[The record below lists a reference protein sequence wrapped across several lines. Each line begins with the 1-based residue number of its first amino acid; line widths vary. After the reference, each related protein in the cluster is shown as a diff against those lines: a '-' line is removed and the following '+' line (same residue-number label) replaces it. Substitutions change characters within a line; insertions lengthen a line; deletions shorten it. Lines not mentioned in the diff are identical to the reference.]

1 MSEKLQKV
9 LARAGNGSRRTIEK
23 AISEGKISVNGELAT
38 LGARVEVTD
47 AIRYDGILINVEEST
62 KQICRVIA
70 YHKQE
75 GELSTRSDPDGRA
88 TIFDRLPKLRH
99 SRWIAIGRLDTN
111 TSGLMLF
118 TTDGELANRL
128 TRSKREID
136 REYAV
141 RTFGEVLDKNIQHLR
156 HGIEL
161 KDEGT
166 IKFEKVKIQPG
177 EGLNRWYHC
186 LLTKG
191 RDRTVRQ
198 MWEHEEIQISRL
210 IRLRYGNI
218 ELDKSLPRGGWQDL
232 ELVQMNYLR
241 ELAGLEAETESY
253 LAMREEHRNKTAKI
267 RRAVRKHQAFKKTDE
282 QRAGKPAKNKK
293 YRAKQATR
301 TRT

>member
-9 LARAGNGSRRTIEK
+9 LARAGQGSRRELEK
-23 AISEGKISVNGELAT
+23 AIGEGRVSVNGNVAK
-38 LGARVEVTD
+38 LGARVEVADT
-47 AIRYDGILINVEEST
+47 IRLDGILINTEESEQ
-62 KQICRVIA
+62 QICRVIA

-75 GELSTRSDPDGRA
+75 GELSTRKDPEGRD
-88 TIFDRLPKLRH
+88 TVFDRLPKLRN

-128 TRSKREID
+128 TRSKREIE

-156 HGIEL
+156 AGIEL
-161 KDEGT
+161 KDEGK
-166 IKFEKVKIQPG
+166 INFEKVKLQQG
-177 EGLNRWYHC
+177 EGLNRWFHC
-186 LLTKG
+186 ILNKG

-218 ELDKSLPRGGWQDL
+218 ALEKSLPRGGWQDL
-232 ELVQMNYLR
+232 ELPQVNYLR
-241 ELAGLEAETESY
+241 ELAGLEAETESF
-253 LAMREEHRNKTAKI
+253 LALREEHRNKTARI
-267 RRAVRKHQAFKKTDE
+267 RRAVRKHQAFKKADE
-282 QRAGKPAKNKK
+282 QRAGKPAKNRNHRQGQKK
-293 YRAKQATR
+293 R
-301 TRT
+301 TRI

>member
-9 LARAGNGSRRTIEK
+9 LARAGQGSRRELEK
-23 AISEGKISVNGELAT
+23 AIGEGRVSVNGNVAK
-38 LGARVEVTD
+38 LGARVEVVDT
-47 AIRYDGILINVEEST
+47 IRLDGNLVNIEESE

-75 GELSTRSDPDGRA
+75 GELSTRKDPEGRD
-88 TIFDRLPKLRH
+88 TVFDRLPKLRN

-128 TRSKREID
+128 TRSKREIE

-156 HGIEL
+156 AGIEL
-161 KDEGT
+161 KDEGK
-166 IKFEKVKIQPG
+166 INFEKVKLQQG
-177 EGLNRWYHC
+177 EGLNRWFHC
-186 LLTKG
+186 ILNKG

-218 ELDKSLPRGGWQDL
+218 ALEKSLPRGGWQDL
-232 ELVQMNYLR
+232 ELPQVNYLR
-241 ELAGLEAETESY
+241 ELAGLEAETESF
-253 LAMREEHRNKTAKI
+253 LALREEHRNKTARI
-267 RRAVRKHQAFKKTDE
+267 RRAVRKHQAFKKADE
-282 QRAGKPAKNKK
+282 QRAGKPAKNRNHRQGQKK
-293 YRAKQATR
+293 R
-301 TRT
+301 TRI

>member
-9 LARAGNGSRRTIEK
+9 LARVGQGSRRELDK
-23 AISEGKISVNGELAT
+23 AISEGKVSVNGEIAT
-38 LGARVEVTD
+38 VGARVEPND
-47 AIRYDGILINVEEST
+47 AIRYNGILIDTGEEQ
-62 KQICRVIA
+62 KQICRVVA

-75 GELSTRSDPDGRA
+75 GELSTRKDPDGRD
-88 TIFDRLPKLRH
+88 TVFDRLPKIRN

-128 TRSKREID
+128 TRSKRELE

-141 RTFGEVLDKNIQHLR
+141 RVFGEVLDKNIQHLR
-156 HGIEL
+156 AGIEL
-161 KDEGT
+161 KDEGK
-166 IKFEKVKIQPG
+166 INFEKVKLQPG
-177 EGLNRWYHC
+177 EGLNRWFHC
-186 LLTKG
+186 ILTKG

-198 MWEHEEIQISRL
+198 MWEHEEIQVSRL
-210 IRLRYGNI
+210 IRLRYGKI
-218 ELDKSLPRGGWQDL
+218 ALEKSLPRGGWQDL
-232 ELVQMNYLR
+232 ELPQINYLR
-241 ELAGLEAETESY
+241 DLAGLEAETESF
-253 LAMREEHRNKTAKI
+253 LALREEHRNKTARI

-293 YRAKQATR
+293 HRQTQKKR

>member
-9 LARAGNGSRRTIEK
+9 LARAGQGSRRELEK
-23 AISEGKISVNGELAT
+23 AIGEGRVSVNGNVAK
-38 LGARVEVTD
+38 LGARVEVADT
-47 AIRYDGILINVEEST
+47 IRLDGILVNTEESEQ
-62 KQICRVIA
+62 QICRVIA

-75 GELSTRSDPDGRA
+75 GELSTRKDPEGRD
-88 TIFDRLPKLRH
+88 TVFDRLPKLRN

-128 TRSKREID
+128 TRSKREIE

-156 HGIEL
+156 AGIEL
-161 KDEGT
+161 KDEGK
-166 IKFEKVKIQPG
+166 INFEKVKLQQG
-177 EGLNRWYHC
+177 EGLNRWFHC
-186 LLTKG
+186 ILNKG

-218 ELDKSLPRGGWQDL
+218 ALEKSLPRGGWQDL
-232 ELVQMNYLR
+232 ELPQVNYLR
-241 ELAGLEAETESY
+241 ELAGLEAETESF
-253 LAMREEHRNKTAKI
+253 LALREEHRNKTARI
-267 RRAVRKHQAFKKTDE
+267 RRAVRKHQAFKKADE
-282 QRAGKPAKNKK
+282 QRAGKPAKNRNHRQGQKK
-293 YRAKQATR
+293 R
-301 TRT
+301 TRI

>member
-1 MSEKLQKV
+1 MNEKLQKV
-9 LARAGNGSRRTIEK
+9 LARAGQGSRRELEK
-23 AISEGKISVNGELAT
+23 AIGEGRVSVNGNVAK
-38 LGARVEVTD
+38 LGARVELADT
-47 AIRYDGILINVEEST
+47 IRLDGNLINIEESD

-75 GELSTRSDPDGRA
+75 GELSTRKDPEGRD
-88 TIFDRLPKLRH
+88 TVFDRLPKLRN

-128 TRSKREID
+128 TRSKREIE

-156 HGIEL
+156 AGIEL
-161 KDEGT
+161 KDEGK
-166 IKFEKVKIQPG
+166 INFEKVKLQQG
-177 EGLNRWYHC
+177 EGLNRWFHC
-186 LLTKG
+186 ILNKG

-218 ELDKSLPRGGWQDL
+218 ALEKSLPRGGWQDL
-232 ELVQMNYLR
+232 ELPQVNYLR
-241 ELAGLEAETESY
+241 ELAGLEAETESF
-253 LAMREEHRNKTAKI
+253 LALREEHRNKTARI
-267 RRAVRKHQAFKKTDE
+267 RRAVRKHQAFKKADE
-282 QRAGKPAKNKK
+282 QRAGKPAKNRNHRQGQKK
-293 YRAKQATR
+293 R
-301 TRT
+301 TRI

>member
-9 LARAGNGSRRTIEK
+9 LARAGHGSRRALEK
-23 AISEGKISVNGELAT
+23 AISEGKVSVNGEIAT
-38 LGARVEVTD
+38 LGARVETSD
-47 AIRYDGILINVEEST
+47 AIRYDGILINIEEST
-62 KQICRVIA
+62 QQICRVVA

-75 GELSTRSDPDGRA
+75 GELSTRNDPDGRD
-88 TIFDRLPKLRH
+88 TVFDRLPKLRN

-128 TRSKREID
+128 TRSKREIE

-141 RTFGEVLDKNIQHLR
+141 RVFGEVLDKNVQHLR
-156 HGIEL
+156 AGIEL
-161 KDEGT
+161 KDEGK
-166 IKFEKVKIQPG
+166 INFEKVKLQDG

-186 LLTKG
+186 ILTKG

-210 IRLRYGNI
+210 IRLRYGKI
-218 ELDKSLPRGGWQDL
+218 ALEKSLPRGGWQDL
-232 ELVQMNYLR
+232 ELDELNYLR
-241 ELAGLEAETESY
+241 ELAGLELETESY
-253 LAMREEHRNKTAKI
+253 LAMREVHRNKTARI
-267 RRAVRKHQAFKKTDE
+267 RRAVRKHQTFKKTDE

-293 YRAKQATR
+293 HKQKQAPR
-301 TRT
+301 TRS

>member
-9 LARAGNGSRRTIEK
+9 LARVGKGSRREMEK
-23 AISEGKISVNGELAT
+23 AIGEGRVSVNGNVAK
-38 LGARVEVTD
+38 LGERVEVSDT
-47 AIRYDGILINVEEST
+47 IRLDGITVNVEEGQQ
-62 KQICRVIA
+62 QICRVIA

-75 GELSTRSDPDGRA
+75 GELSTRKDPDGRD
-88 TIFDRLPKLRH
+88 TVFDRLPKLRN

-128 TRSKREID
+128 TRSKREIE

-141 RTFGEVLDKNIQHLR
+141 RIFGEVLDKNIQHLR
-156 HGIEL
+156 AGIEL
-161 KDEGT
+161 KDEGK
-166 IKFEKVKIQPG
+166 INFEKVKLQPG
-177 EGLNRWYHC
+177 EGLNRWFHC
-186 LLTKG
+186 ILTKG

-218 ELDKSLPRGGWQDL
+218 ALEKSLPRGGWQDL
-232 ELVQMNYLR
+232 ELPQINYLR
-241 ELAGLEAETESY
+241 ELAGLEAETESF
-253 LAMREEHRNKTAKI
+253 LNLREEQRNKTARI
-267 RRAVRKHQAFKKTDE
+267 RRAVRKHQAFKKADE

-293 YRAKQATR
+293 HRQTQKKR

>member
-9 LARAGNGSRRTIEK
+9 LARAGQGSRRELEK
-23 AISEGKISVNGELAT
+23 AISEGKVSVNGEIAS
-38 LGARVEVTD
+38 LGARVETSD
-47 AIRYDGILINVEEST
+47 AIRYNGILVNLEESD

-75 GELSTRSDPDGRA
+75 GELSTRKDPEGRD
-88 TIFDRLPKLRH
+88 TIFDRLPKIRN

-128 TRSKREID
+128 TRSKMEIE

-141 RTFGEVLDKNIQHLR
+141 RTFGEVVDKNIQHLR
-156 HGIEL
+156 SGVEL
-161 KDEGT
+161 KEDGKVNFT
-166 IKFEKVKIQPG
+166 KVKLQPG
-177 EGLNRWYHC
+177 EGLNRWYHVIM
-186 LLTKG
+186 TQG
-191 RDRTVRQ
+191 RDRAVRQ

-218 ELDKSLPRGGWQDL
+218 ALDKSLPRGGWQDL
-232 ELVQMNYLR
+232 ELAQINYLR
-241 ELAGLEAETESY
+241 GLVGLADETESF
-253 LAMREEHRNKTAKI
+253 LNLREEHRNKTARI
-267 RRAVRKHQAFKKTDE
+267 RRAVRKHAAFKKADE

-293 YRAKQATR
+293 HRQKQKPR
-301 TRT
+301 TRS